1 MNREKIALLITIISA
16 LIISLLVITL
26 MFIKS
31 QLIIAKVSVGGVNIG
46 LMDKINAYQ
55 IISAKIPSQITF
67 KYGSDILFQGDKTEI
82 GLIYDPVKSI
92 IEAQKINRSFD
103 NIAYAKNISI
113 PVIYNE
119 DAIISKINKL
129 PENYQ
134 PAQNAKLEITNGII
148 SEVKEINGLEFDFNQ
163 LANSI
168 TNNPFSGEY
177 ELTMIESQPNIKLE
191 DLSKTKADVENI
203 LKTNLTLTQNKKIKE
218 RIEVKIISTLI
229 GFEQLDSEVKAV
241 VEEAKIDKY
250 LDTLKNRLSVK
261 ASPVVKYQNGEIADN
276 GKIGSQLNIEKLKK
290 DILDNIAQEKNIELE
305 FIETDPATK
314 IVEQPFQPGL
324 YAGKYIEIDL
334 STQRLAAFNGQN
346 KDYEFVVSSGKWSMP
361 TPSGTFTINSK
372 NPRAYS
378 SKYNLYMPYWMAFIG
393 STYGLHALPEWA
405 NGYKE
410 GENHLGVPVSHGCV
424 RLSTENASTL
434 YNWAE
439 IGTTVVIHK

>member
-1 MNREKIALLITIISA
+1 MKREKIALLITITSTIVI
-16 LIISLLVITL
+16 LLLVIIL
-26 MFIKS
+26 MFVKC
-31 QLIIAKVSVGGVNIG
+31 QLIIANVSVGGVKIG
-46 LMDKINAYQ
+46 FRDKINAYQ
-55 IISAKIPSQITF
+55 IISAKIPNQIIF

-92 IEAQKINRSFD
+92 VEAEKINRSFD
-103 NIAYAKNISI
+103 KIAYAKNISI

-119 DAIISKINKL
+119 DAILSKINKL
-129 PENYQ
+129 PEKYQ

-148 SEVKEINGLEFDFNQ
+148 SEVKEINGQEFDFNQ
-163 LANSI
+163 LANLI

-177 ELTMIESQPNIKLE
+177 ELTMVETRADIKLE
-191 DLSKTKADVENI
+191 DLSRTKTEIENI
-203 LKTNLTLTQNKKIKE
+203 LKTKLSSIQNKKIKE
-218 RIEVKIISTLI
+218 KIEVKVISALI
-229 GFEQLDSEVKAV
+229 GFEQTDNQVKAV

-250 LDTLKNRLSVK
+250 LEALSNKLSVK
-261 ASPVVKYQNGEIADN
+261 ANPVVKYQNGEVVDN
-276 GKIGSQLNIEKLKK
+276 GKKGSQLNIEKLKK
-290 DILDNIAQEKNIELE
+290 DILDNLGQEKNIELE
-305 FIETDPATK
+305 FVEADPTAK

-324 YAGKYIEIDL
+324 NVGKYIEIDL

-361 TPSGTFTINSK
+361 TPNGTFTINNK

-410 GENHLGVPVSHGCV
+410 GENHLGVPISHGCV
-424 RLSTENASTL
+424 RLSTENALTL
-434 YNWAE
+434 YNWTE